1 MQRRINR
8 LAVVRLQVLHHEIE
22 QTVAGLKSLAVVD
35 QLKAGVEIAVVTE
48 TPFHML
54 GAKLDFLENLR
65 IGLEPDE
72 RAIGLIGSFAFLL
85 AFDPA
90 LLEPR
95 LDTFTA
101 AMA

>member
-1 MQRRINR
+1 MQRRIDR

-22 QTVAGLKSLAVVD
+22 QTVAGLKSLAIVN
-35 QLKAGVEIAVVTE
+35 QLQAGVEVAVVTE

-65 IGLEPDE
+65 VRLESDE
-72 RAIGLIGSFAFLL
+72 RAVGLIGRFAFLL
-85 AFDPA
+85 AFDLA

-95 LDTFTA
+95 LDAFTA
-101 AMA
+101 AM